1 MTAAQ
6 IKRMA
11 KQLRAGADG
20 YLTLRK
26 AINRCSVGDQ
36 VALKRAAEN
45 MERLQRELDDLAWKY
60 EHETPAWLLEVK
72 L

>member
-1 MTAAQ
+1 MTEKQ
-6 IKRMA
+6 IRKMA

-26 AINRCSVGDQ
+26 AINKCHIGDQ

-45 MERLQRELDDLAWKY
+45 MERLQRELDELAWKY
-60 EHETPAWLLEVK
+60 ENETPEWMLEVTP
-72 L
+72 